1 MIITSIGP
9 ADHQEEESEPER
21 KPAKKPSGDVKSN
34 GKAKSPVK
42 TRKEPPTGG
51 RVLPG
56 KTRGG
61 KREQVEQTTGEK
73 IKANQ
78 QRLHQQRQQDGLA
91 KWESGDGGKANGAD
105 KAVKRYE
112 SYRREEQLPREIEQ
126 RRVHRDF
133 LIGMVLT
140 LDLCGRATS
149 NGYSSYL
156 RIRCSVSHLDDQK
169 RHQSR
174 GERPDLAAYQLPIS
188 RSNRRKEGR
197 YGEIYNIS

>member
-1 MIITSIGP
+1 M
-9 ADHQEEESEPER
+9 
-21 KPAKKPSGDVKSN
+21 
-34 GKAKSPVK
+34 
-42 TRKEPPTGG
+42 
-51 RVLPG
+51 PG

-126 RRVHRDF
+126 RRVSRTHVA
-133 LIGMVLT
+133 GAALT
-140 LDLCGRATS
+140 LRSASTNNDKRSFYRSTDPRFPSTYPPSKTS
-149 NGYSSYL
+149 PRSKRTTESFF
-156 RIRCSVSHLDDQK
+156 VSTFSLQV
-169 RHQSR
+169 R
-174 GERPDLAAYQLPIS
+174 LPGKS
-188 RSNRRKEGR
+188 KTW
-197 YGEIYNIS
+197 